1 MPSELVFHFRLDRA
15 VAGGIARAQ
24 QNEAFAYLLVV
35 QEALMRLVGAAAA
48 NLARAGAAG
57 SGAAGRGKLDTR
69 RLGGIQN
76 VRVGVAAETFQ
87 PSMVIERLS
96 AMGNPIG
103 APVYCQHPA
112 ADILSGLAGD
122 DLLDGRD
129 GDDQLDGGD
138 GQDTL
143 IGGSGNDLLQGG
155 AGDDT
160 APLGR
165 SPAACVWIS
174 CSQVLSTRFRR
185 GRHRYDCADR
195 FNYRSEAEAG
205 NDVEGRDWILV
216 FQKEDRVDLRAID
229 ANPSRSGDQV
239 FSWIGTNA
247 FRSLGQLRY
256 TLLNGVGLLEGNII
270 GNSVAEFQSAIQ
282 HQPSLQRRAD
292 GG

>member
-1 MPSELVFHFRLDRA
+1 M
-15 VAGGIARAQ
+15 I
-24 QNEAFAYLLVV
+24 
-35 QEALMRLVGAAAA
+35 GA
-48 NLARAGAAG
+48 
-57 SGAAGRGKLDTR
+57 S
-69 RLGGIQN
+69 
-76 VRVGVAAETFQ
+76 TFD
-87 PSMVIERLS
+87 ILS
-96 AMGNPIG
+96 A
-103 APVYCQHPA
+103 V
-112 ADILSGLAGD
+112 DILSGLAGD

-129 GDDQLDGGD
+129 GDD
-138 GQDTL
+138 
-143 IGGSGNDLLQGG
+143 LLQGG

-160 APLGR
+160 APFGR

-205 NDVEGRDWILV
+205 NGVEGRDWILV

-256 TLLNGVGLLEGNII
+256 TLLNGVGLLEGNTI

-282 HQPSLQRRAD
+282 HQPALQRRAV